1 MLNKITKHFMK
12 IDKRT
17 QYDLLVEKIICVKQM
32 FEGTY
37 IPDIICS
44 YLCYDFKG
52 ILNKRRFKSIC
63 GDPLYLPVTFMN
75 SLVNNARVVNDTRG
89 RYMFNA
95 TTIFQYFETVWE
107 DGDDQALE
115 LKTKLKSVYLGPVR
129 FCQYSGEYLKD
140 CKCGKCDGNK
150 PDTYTIVFS
159 DSEEEADIVF

>member
-1 MLNKITKHFMK
+1 MK

-63 GDPLYLPVTFMN
+63 GDPLYLPVTLIRLMKVIFKKSKFQTKYLTTLGSMGEHIAPSVAEWFAKHFTSKKN
-75 SLVNNARVVNDTRG
+75 S
-89 RYMFNA
+89 
-95 TTIFQYFETVWE
+95 E
-107 DGDDQALE
+107 ALSR
-115 LKTKLKSVYLGPVR
+115 KSKK
-129 FCQYSGEYLKD
+129 YS
-140 CKCGKCDGNK
+140 
-150 PDTYTIVFS
+150 
-159 DSEEEADIVF
+159 

>member
-1 MLNKITKHFMK
+1 MK

-75 SLVNNARVVNDTRG
+75 SLVNNC
-89 RYMFNA
+89 
-95 TTIFQYFETVWE
+95 
-107 DGDDQALE
+107 L
-115 LKTKLKSVYLGPVR
+115 L
-129 FCQYSGEYLKD
+129 
-140 CKCGKCDGNK
+140 
-150 PDTYTIVFS
+150 YTS
-159 DSEEEADIVF
+159 PSPRDSRASRMA